1 MPEQL
6 TLQAAPLQPTRI
18 LQEPLP
24 VQLTFVVAVAVLDT
38 VEAQALHEMGFAH
51 VSVSAS
57 PAQRMVLVQEPA
69 PTQSMAHELALWQSI
84 CPVHVPVP
92 APVQATRPRSC

>member
-38 VEAQALHEMGFAH
+38 VEAQAFPPAQLTMHESPVHGMGFAH

-69 PTQSMAHELALWQSI
+69 PTQSMAHELALWQSAR
-84 CPVHVPVP
+84 V
-92 APVQATRPRSC
+92 A